1 MADGWIDASRR
12 AVVALADAATWG
24 YRRGASPAVE
34 ATALAA
40 LGLLAT
46 ARGDDDPARALVVRS
61 ADVLAGLQRP
71 DGSLGVGPSL
81 PSPGWATPYAL
92 LLWQALGTHP
102 EARRRAAAWL
112 LAERVDTPPR
122 SADPDHLSG
131 HDSTIP
137 GWPWVEGTHSWVEP
151 TALAVLT
158 LGREGH
164 LEHPRV
170 VDGVRLLADRAIE
183 SGGWNYG
190 NNVVY
195 GRSLRPQPAPTGL
208 ALLALA
214 RAGSGKRVD
223 RAATYLR
230 STLPGLRAAS
240 SLAWGLL
247 GLRAWGL
254 APAASTGW
262 LAESAAR
269 VIGRDD
275 AATRLGLLLLAAGD
289 ERLNLFGLDP
299 ARSPTP

>member
-1 MADGWIDASRR
+1 MAADWIDASRR
-12 AVVALADAATWG
+12 AVVALADAGAWG
-24 YRRGASPAVE
+24 YRRGGSPSVE

-46 ARGDDDPARALVVRS
+46 SQGDDDPARALIVRS
-61 ADVLAGLQRP
+61 ADMLAGLQRP
-71 DGSLGVGPSL
+71 DGSLAVGPSL

-92 LLWQALGTHP
+92 LLWQALGTHH
-102 EARRRAAAWL
+102 EARRRAVAWL
-112 LAERVDTPPR
+112 LVERVDTPPH
-122 SADPDHLSG
+122 SADTDRLTG

-151 TALAVLT
+151 TALAVLA

-164 LEHPRV
+164 LGHPRV
-170 VDGVRLLADRAIE
+170 VDGVRLLVDRAIE

-190 NNVVY
+190 NNVVF

-208 ALLALA
+208 ALLALT
-214 RAGSGKRVD
+214 RAGSGKGVD
-223 RAATYLR
+223 RAVAYLR

-240 SLAWGLL
+240 SLGWGLL
-247 GLRAWGL
+247 GLRARGVT
-254 APAASTGW
+254 PGGSSGW

-275 AATRLGLLLLAAGD
+275 AATRLGLLLLVAGD
-289 ERLNLFGLDP
+289 EHLHLFGLDP
-299 ARSPTP
+299 ARSLTP

>member
-1 MADGWIDASRR
+1 MADGWIDPSRR
-12 AVVALADAATWG
+12 AVVALADAGTWG

-46 ARGDDDPARALVVRS
+46 ATGVDDPARGLIVRS
-61 ADVLAGLQRP
+61 ADALAGLQRP
-71 DGSLGVGPSL
+71 DGSLGVGPAL

-92 LLWQALGTHP
+92 LLWQALGTHH

-122 SADPDHLSG
+122 SADPDRLLG

-151 TALAVLT
+151 TAMAVLT

-170 VDGVRLLADRAIE
+170 VDGVRLLVDRAIG

-195 GRSLRPQPAPTGL
+195 GRSLRSQPGPTGL
-208 ALLALA
+208 TLLALA
-214 RAGSGKRVD
+214 RAGSVTGID
-223 RAATYLR
+223 QAAVYLR
-230 STLPGLRAAS
+230 SALPGLRAAS
-240 SLAWGLL
+240 SLGWGLL
-247 GLRAWGL
+247 GLRAWGA
-254 APAASTGW
+254 APAVSGGW

-289 ERLNLFGLDP
+289 RRLDLFGLDP
-299 ARSPTP
+299 ARSLTP